1 MEQDFGSAKEEQ
13 FHLVD
18 MNANEC
24 PFALDKEAI
33 SETDEEQIQ
42 TPAKRRTIIL
52 KKPKDPKAQVV
63 ELPPDIVFL
72 DDRSLHG
79 WLEKKPSNAGYFT
92 KWKRVFV
99 TVEHLKLRYFKD

>member
-1 MEQDFGSAKEEQ
+1 
-13 FHLVD
+13 

-52 KKPKDPKAQVV
+52 KKPRDPKAQVV